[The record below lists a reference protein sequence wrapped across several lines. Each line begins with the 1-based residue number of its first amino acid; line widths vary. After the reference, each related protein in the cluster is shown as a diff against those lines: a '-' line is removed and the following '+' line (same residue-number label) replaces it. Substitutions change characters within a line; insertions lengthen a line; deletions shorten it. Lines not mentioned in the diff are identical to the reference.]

1 MKEKMTSVSIA
12 KTPIAEE
19 VQLLIEALVVM
30 SLEKQVSQTR
40 VIQEVVETRRKY
52 QEAYREINIESEQE
66 IEFRRK
72 ALMFFERPDIL
83 PIGNL
88 GFNHYQLSCANYHIE
103 AVCAANKL
111 FNDGDKLSLDAIY
124 TVAKDEMRPTDEYM
138 HVIGRK
144 RDYLRS
150 YWHLT
155 SKKDNLKGLRNYF
168 EHLSKDFLSKN
179 ETYARLCREFL
190 DKYEYHPSEE
200 VWLKMVYIICNF

>member
-72 ALMFFERPDIL
+72 ALIFFEYSPLNI
-83 PIGNL
+83 
-88 GFNHYQLSCANYHIE
+88 
-103 AVCAANKL
+103 
-111 FNDGDKLSLDAIY
+111 
-124 TVAKDEMRPTDEYM
+124 
-138 HVIGRK
+138 
-144 RDYLRS
+144 
-150 YWHLT
+150 
-155 SKKDNLKGLRNYF
+155 
-168 EHLSKDFLSKN
+168 
-179 ETYARLCREFL
+179 
-190 DKYEYHPSEE
+190 
-200 VWLKMVYIICNF
+200 